1 MYCTD
6 VLHQGPT
13 AYCIAASPDVKVLY
27 PGSFKDYVICE
38 RPLIGNLNELQ
49 GYTCYPQTN
58 LGRICNEPN
67 EVYVPFLDDTRN
79 AVVK

>member
-1 MYCTD
+1 MNY
-6 VLHQGPT
+6 
-13 AYCIAASPDVKVLY
+13 
-27 PGSFKDYVICE
+27 KDI
-38 RPLIGNLNELQ
+38 LA
-49 GYTCYPQTN
+49 YPQTN